1 MAIVTSP
8 TLPTSPTPALPRPQA
23 PSLLQ
28 VSSPAPFFPP
38 PNPRPLI
45 LTASTAKVTRI
56 DAPPVVHNACMA
68 AGDIVAGECGS
79 GWLGYETWE
88 GILRTRES
96 SSFGQ
101 IRRRYKPRERKSE
114 DGGVILE
121 FDLKPS
127 DPDFPFEMTALAS
140 LLAEEAQAKRNSET
154 RQLKARLGRLPL
166 YKKSGDGI
174 AYTLLVEPRKPG
186 ELPVP
191 LRSIKTIVLFVP
203 LLYPLQNCRITL
215 EGVKPEDAKAT
226 EAEERAKKEKDT
238 TLMGHVNFMAQNMH
252 VLAKTPPL
260 RSPI

>member
-88 GILRTRES
+88 GMHRLRTRES

-140 LLAEEAQAKRNSET
+140 LLAVPQGYPEESPRG
-154 RQLKARLGRLPL
+154 L
-166 YKKSGDGI
+166 GI
-174 AYTLLVEPRKPG
+174 AISPG
-186 ELPVP
+186 GLPMW
-191 LRSIKTIVLFVP
+191 K
-203 LLYPLQNCRITL
+203 
-215 EGVKPEDAKAT
+215 GD
-226 EAEERAKKEKDT
+226 
-238 TLMGHVNFMAQNMH
+238 LMG
-252 VLAKTPPL
+252 
-260 RSPI
+260 